1 MSPQWRRA
9 SEIAYGGGLRA
20 LWFAALGE
28 ICYRRVAVRELLLD
42 GSAAQAHAGISV
54 DIDLL
59 DESQLDEYN
68 TFRRTSDPG
77 AAARRL
83 EAGHKCFV
91 ARYSGQIV
99 CACWGATENAWSGY
113 LSAPIPLATDEA
125 YLYDLYTA
133 PQRRGLRIR
142 ALITSAMYD
151 FYKAEGKRRLLGFT
165 VPENVV
171 AMAGSRFRQIGVTG
185 YFGVGR
191 LRFSFCRM
199 DAGELAPGEARQ
211 AGSL

>member
-1 MSPQWRRA
+1 M
-9 SEIAYGGGLRA
+9 SEITHEAGLRA

-28 ICYRRVAVRELLLD
+28 LCYRRVVVRELLLD
-42 GSAAQAHAGISV
+42 GSAAPGRAGISV

-59 DESQLDEYN
+59 DASQLDEYN
-68 TFRRTSDPG
+68 TFRRTSDPN
-77 AAARRL
+77 AVARRM

-91 ARYSGQIV
+91 ARHGGEIV

-113 LSAPIPLATDEA
+113 LSRPIPLASDEA

-133 PQRRGLRIR
+133 PQRRGLGIR
-142 ALITSAMYD
+142 GVITRAMHD

-165 VPENVV
+165 VPENVA
-171 AMAGSRFRQIGVTG
+171 AMVGSTFRQIGVTG

-191 LRFSFCRM
+191 LRFNFCRM
-199 DAGELAPGEARQ
+199 DPGELAPGKARQ